1 MKPENNEAN
10 QIVDRLKDVYKVTT
24 DTALGAE
31 LGVTKHH
38 INNWRSRNSPPYE
51 ICLAIAK
58 EKNIDLNWLLTGKG
72 DMYRNQLKEQSPSYQ
87 SKSIGAL
94 EQLFDRVET
103 LEQQLSEMR
112 KQA

>member
-1 MKPENNEAN
+1 MFTC
-10 QIVDRLKDVYKVTT
+10 QIIDRLKEVYKTNT
-24 DTALGAE
+24 YTALAAE
-31 LGVTKHH
+31 LGVSKQD
-38 INNWRSRNSPPYE
+38 IRNWRSRNSPPYE
-51 ICLAIAK
+51 ICLSIAK

-112 KQA
+112 KKA